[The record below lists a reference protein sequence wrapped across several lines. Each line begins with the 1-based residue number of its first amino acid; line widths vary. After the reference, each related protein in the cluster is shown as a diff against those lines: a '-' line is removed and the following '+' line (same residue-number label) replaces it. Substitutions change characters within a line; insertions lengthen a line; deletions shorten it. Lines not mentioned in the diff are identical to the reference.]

1 MKSFDE
7 RSAVGGM
14 LKAGTRTIAMSLGHP
29 KAKGLI
35 GDFQKRQEGL
45 KKNRDLNNDAEDAL
59 IMANA
64 ECDLHREL
72 ANETA
77 EEFQIALEG
86 VVRKDWSDPLYKAC
100 FPKGLTAF
108 KDQASIDYAAN
119 LPALVSTLNESGDAT
134 LKKFVPRF
142 EKHAKD
148 FDKPLSALA
157 EAEKAARAAGL
168 KLSKGKIEWLDAY
181 AALEGSFNA
190 TFPRRKRFV
199 ASFFPQASGSS
210 KKSGPPTGGEGQ
222 G

>member
-29 KAKGLI
+29 KAKNLI
-35 GDFQKRQEGL
+35 AEFSKAQSGL
-45 KKNRDLNNDAEDAL
+45 KKCRDLNNDADDAL
-59 IMANA
+59 IMATA
-64 ECDLHREL
+64 ECDLQREL
-72 ANETA
+72 TNETA

-108 KDQASIDYAAN
+108 KDQDSSEYADN
-119 LPALVSTLNESGDAT
+119 LPALVATITESGDAT

-142 EKHAKD
+142 QKHAKD
-148 FDKPLSALA
+148 FEKPLAA
-157 EAEKAARAAGL
+157 RDQAEKLARSAGL
-168 KLSKGKIEWLDAY
+168 KLSKCKIEWLDAY

-190 TFPRRKRFV
+190 MFPRRKRFV
-199 ASFFPQASGSS
+199 ASFFPQASGTS
-210 KKSGPPTGGEGQ
+210 KKPATPAPVDAQ
-222 G
+222 A